1 MTMRMKAIQRTKARF
16 AAISLAAVMS
26 AVSCT
31 ENAPPKSSLNETGLV
46 PTGIEA
52 TASNGGTV
60 TLVSPGV
67 ISDRVPANTS
77 PRPAVL
83 VAPAAPKEPA
93 VIAPKDAKWTIFCT
107 VIGGA
112 GHTQR
117 AAQFKSDLAAA
128 TNSDKWYV
136 VHEDDKSSIYYGFY
150 HTIERGTREGETA
163 QADKQRIAALKNAAG
178 ELPLQLCSFL
188 PIDHAAPAAPAEWD
202 LGSYTRNPQHF
213 WSVQIAAY
221 TADASDS
228 EGHDRKWA
236 AVESVKAL
244 RAAGVPAYFSHGD
257 SVSTVCVGMWP
268 ETAVKKQTGGN
279 EKGNAGSQNPESA
292 LFVSNVPFPEGTPN
306 KDPEGHRLEKMS
318 PKVEIVDRSLYE
330 TMQKFPSHMVNS
342 VERYHKVK
350 DVRTGVISEA
360 PEPTFLVMVPEAG
373 TVLTPGGQRQ
383 MVDPGQLPLLPP
395 ALLQTDQPSA
405 PKQGVGKLREVGR

>member
-1 MTMRMKAIQRTKARF
+1 MAMMVNTIRRSKAAC
-16 AAISLAAVMS
+16 AIVSLAAMIS
-26 AVSCT
+26 IASCT
-31 ENAPPKSSLNETGLV
+31 ENGPPKSTLNDQGLV

-52 TASNGGTV
+52 TPANGGAL
-60 TLVSPGV
+60 TLASPGA
-67 ISDRVPANTS
+67 ITNETPTGTS
-77 PRPAVL
+77 PRQPN
-83 VAPAAPKEPA
+83 PPTSTAPKEPT

-107 VIGGA
+107 VIGGP

-117 AAQFKSDLAAA
+117 ASQFKSDLVAA
-128 TNSDKWYV
+128 TKSDKWYV
-136 VHEDDKSSIYYGFY
+136 VHEDEKSSIYYGFY
-150 HTIERGTREGETA
+150 RTIERGTRDGETA
-163 QADKQRIAALKNAAG
+163 QADKQRIATLKNAAG

-188 PIDHAAPAAPAEWD
+188 PIDHAAPTAPPEWD
-202 LGSYTRNPQHF
+202 LNTYTRNPQHF
-213 WSVQIAAY
+213 WSVQVAAY
-221 TADASDS
+221 TADASDA

-257 SVSTVCVGMWP
+257 SISTVCVGMWP
-268 ETAVKKQTGGN
+268 ENAVKKQTGGN

-306 KDPEGHRLEKMS
+306 KDPEGHRLEKMA
-318 PKVEIVDRSLYE
+318 PRVEIVDRSLYE

-350 DVRTGVISEA
+350 DVRTGVVSEA
-360 PEPTFLVMVPEAG
+360 PEPTFLVMVPESP
-373 TVLTPGGQRQ
+373 TISTPGGQRQ

-395 ALLQTDQPSA
+395 SLLQTDQPPA
-405 PKQGVGKLREVGR
+405 PRPGVGKLREVGK